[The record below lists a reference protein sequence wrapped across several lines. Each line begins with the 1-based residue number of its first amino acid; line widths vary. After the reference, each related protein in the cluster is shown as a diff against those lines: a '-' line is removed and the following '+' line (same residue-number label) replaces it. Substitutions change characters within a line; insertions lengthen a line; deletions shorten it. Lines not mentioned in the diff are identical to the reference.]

1 MKRSQLAPRKVT
13 ELMLINLNEEA
24 VNNYKSRKNIVKKY
38 EGPID
43 LFKYEE
49 GISFKDFTSE
59 DPEESFSASESE
71 PESEE
76 NYSDD
81 EDWLP

>member
-24 VNNYKSRKNIVKKY
+24 VNNYKSRKNIVNKY
-38 EGPID
+38 EGPTD

-49 GISFKDFTSE
+49 GLS
-59 DPEESFSASESE
+59 
-71 PESEE
+71 
-76 NYSDD
+76 SDD